1 MKKLHVIFILAL
13 VLVTANMAES
23 FAFTPKKPGKHKS
36 AKKSKKKKSGYYF
49 NFQH

>member
-13 VLVTANMAES
+13 VLVTANMAEAS
-23 FAFTPKKPGKHKS
+23 VLKPKKPGKHKS
-36 AKKSKKKKSGYYF
+36 VKKSKKKKSGYYF